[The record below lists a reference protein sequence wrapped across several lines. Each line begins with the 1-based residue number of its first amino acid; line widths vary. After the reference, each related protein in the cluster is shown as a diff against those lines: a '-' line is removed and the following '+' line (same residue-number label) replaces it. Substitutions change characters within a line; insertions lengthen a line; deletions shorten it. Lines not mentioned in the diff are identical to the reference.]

1 MDKNSIERLLLFIK
15 SSKDIISNEA
25 YSEVWHYYEH
35 EEYEMAFEGLLIEF
49 IQEDKYPRDFE
60 KAEWKTL
67 GIEFGLDNNS
77 VFDPDIWNKFISWI
91 K

>member
-35 EEYEMAFEGLLIEF
+35 EEYEMAFEEIG
-49 IQEDKYPRDFE
+49 R
-60 KAEWKTL
+60 AH
-67 GIEFGLDNNS
+67 
-77 VFDPDIWNKFISWI
+77 V
-91 K
+91 